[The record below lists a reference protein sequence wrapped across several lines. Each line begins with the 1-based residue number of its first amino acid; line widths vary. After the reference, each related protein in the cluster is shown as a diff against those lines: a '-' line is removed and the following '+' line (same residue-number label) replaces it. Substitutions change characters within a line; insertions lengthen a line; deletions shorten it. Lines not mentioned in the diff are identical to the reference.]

1 MERGERMGEPLKGLE
16 RKKKQRKGNVY
27 RGFIDRGKELR

>member
-16 RKKKQRKGNVY
+16 RKKNKEKGM
-27 RGFIDRGKELR
+27 FIVVSLTAAKS